1 MCQKHLACMHQ
12 PMNDAPV
19 RTDEPR
25 QVSLRTQICRPLPSL
40 FPSFCPSF
48 CLSRGLHE
56 WIGALSLSHDSKE
69 HYWRW
74 MLLKKEI
81 DDGYEAGHVI
91 HHFEYYLDWPC
102 KAVTWA
108 GLREREREGTR
119 ESSEQDV
126 GFLWWMGRAL
136 ALFVTRYQRSRTLLL
151 THSPTHSYPIFF
163 LCLKGHENKTRGGG
177 VRKQNLVFLFV
188 IAVAS

>member
-1 MCQKHLACMHQ
+1 MRLTRG
-12 PMNDAPV
+12 DRV
-19 RTDEPR
+19 RAYVWLSGISQNP
-25 QVSLRTQICRPLPSL
+25 SLPSPTLPLPS
-40 FPSFCPSF
+40 PCPSF

-108 GLREREREGTR
+108 GLREREREQ
-119 ESSEQDV
+119 E
-126 GFLWWMGRAL
+126 RA
-136 ALFVTRYQRSRTLLL
+136 QSRTWASSDGWAKLL
-151 THSPTHSYPIFF
+151 HCSFPD
-163 LCLKGHENKTRGGG
+163 TRGAALLCSLIHPLAARFCAWKGKIKEG
-177 VRKQNLVFLFV
+177 WRRLRTKLKVFLFV
-188 IAVAS
+188 ITVAL